1 VGLEFP
7 AQLAAQF
14 HIMAVVDRLEP
25 MIPCAWREVSGVAV
39 KEVREQATARME
51 PITQEV
57 VVEVVEDFRK
67 HRLVA
72 EAGRVL

>member
-1 VGLEFP
+1 
-7 AQLAAQF
+7 
-14 HIMAVVDRLEP
+14 M
-25 MIPCAWREVSGVAV
+25 AV